1 MDKTKKIK
9 SDPSMRVFDEKT
21 TFWELCKYKFFNL
34 YFLKKAAF
42 AIFRFVLL
50 VGISYV
56 VLFPYISKIFGSF
69 MSREDFVDVSVLLIP
84 KYPTLDT
91 YKAIINDN

>member
-34 YFLKKAAF
+34 YFLKNCRVRNLPLRASRGYFLRRSVSLYFKD
-42 AIFRFVLL
+42 FRFVHE
-50 VGISYV
+50 
-56 VLFPYISKIFGSF
+56 P
-69 MSREDFVDVSVLLIP
+69 
-84 KYPTLDT
+84 
-91 YKAIINDN
+91 